1 MKKSGIL
8 NPQLLH
14 AIASMG
20 HTDTIVIGDS
30 GLPIPAEVLRI
41 DLALIG
47 GVPAFLQTLEAVL
60 KELQVE
66 GAIVADEMIRRSPE
80 LYRAVRRVLDG
91 IPLETVA
98 HDVLKSMLP
107 RARAVIRTGEQTAFA
122 NIILRSG
129 VVF

>member
-1 MKKSGIL
+1 MKKGGIL
-8 NPQLLH
+8 NPQLLLV
-14 AIASMG
+14 IASMG
-20 HTDTIVIGDS
+20 HTDTLVIADS
-30 GLPIPAEVLRI
+30 GLPIPADVLRI
-41 DLALIG
+41 DLTLVA
-47 GVPAFLQTLEAVL
+47 GVPPFLQTLEAVL

-66 GAIVADEMIRRSPE
+66 GAVVADEMIRRSPD

-91 IPLETVA
+91 IPLETIA

-107 RARAVIRTGEQTAFA
+107 RARAVIRTGEQTPYA

>member
-1 MKKSGIL
+1 MKKGGIL
-8 NPQLLH
+8 NPQLLLV
-14 AIASMG
+14 IASMG
-20 HTDTIVIGDS
+20 HTDTLVIADS
-30 GLPIPAEVLRI
+30 GLLIPADVLRI
-41 DLALIG
+41 DLTLVA
-47 GVPAFLQTLEAVL
+47 GVPPFLQTLEAVL

-66 GAIVADEMIRRSPE
+66 GAVVADEMIRRSPD

-91 IPLETVA
+91 IPLETIA

-107 RARAVIRTGEQTAFA
+107 RARAVIRTGEQTPYA